1 MIKKYF
7 SSKES
12 LIASEYDNIKDI
24 AFNILRSNNDLH
36 FLDDLVQ
43 DVCVI
48 LLTQN
53 KESIM
58 TIHEQGHFNFYVA
71 RILANQV
78 LSSTSPFHKKYR
90 LKLPKIDLT
99 EEDYNNTADKFWYDV
114 HHLLSDKHRLIVN
127 LRYVYC
133 LKAEQIGTI
142 LAVSKRQIYK
152 DLKKIHNIL
161 EKNNKI

>member
-1 MIKKYF
+1 MTKKYF
-7 SSKES
+7 SSKQE
-12 LIASEYDNIKDI
+12 LIGSEYDNIKDI

-43 DVCVI
+43 EVCLI
-48 LLTQN
+48 LLSQS
-53 KESIM
+53 KESIL

-71 RILANQV
+71 RIVANQV

-99 EEDYNNTADKFWYDV
+99 EEDYNDRADKFWHDV
-114 HHLLSDKHRLIVN
+114 NHLLSNKHRLIVN
-127 LRYVYC
+127 FRYVYC
-133 LKAEQIGTI
+133 LKAEQIGSI
-142 LAVSKRQIYK
+142 FAVSKRQIYK
-152 DLKKIHNIL
+152 DLKKIHSIL

>member
-1 MIKKYF
+1 MTKKYF

-12 LIASEYDNIKDI
+12 LIASEYNNIKDI
-24 AFNILRSNNDLH
+24 AFNILKSNNDLH

-71 RILANQV
+71 RIIANQV

-90 LKLPKIDLT
+90 LKLPKVDLS
-99 EEDYNNTADKFWYDV
+99 EEDYNNKIDKLWDDV
-114 HHLLSDKHRLIVN
+114 NHLLSNKQRLIVN

-133 LKAEQIGTI
+133 LKPENIGTI
-142 LAVSKRQIYK
+142 LSVSKRQIYK

>member
-1 MIKKYF
+1 MTKRYF
-7 SSKES
+7 SSKEE
-12 LIASEYDNIKDI
+12 LIGSEYDNIKDI
-24 AFNILRSNNDLH
+24 AFNILKSNNDLH

-43 DVCVI
+43 DICVI

-71 RILANQV
+71 RVVANQV

-99 EEDYNNTADKFWYDV
+99 EEDYNDLADKFWSDV
-114 HHLLSDKHRLIVN
+114 NHLLSNKQRLMIN

-133 LKAEQIGTI
+133 LKVEQIGSI
-142 LAVSKRQIYK
+142 FAVSKRQIYK
-152 DLKKIHNIL
+152 DLNKIFNIL
-161 EKNNKI
+161 EKNNKM

>member
-1 MIKKYF
+1 MTKKYF

-12 LIASEYDNIKDI
+12 LIASEYNNIKDI
-24 AFNILRSNNDLH
+24 AFNILKSNNDLH

-71 RILANQV
+71 RIIANQV
-78 LSSTSPFHKKYR
+78 LSSTSPFHKRYR
-90 LKLPKIDLT
+90 LKLPKVDLS
-99 EEDYNNTADKFWYDV
+99 EEDYNNKIDKLWDDV
-114 HHLLSDKHRLIVN
+114 NHLLSNKQRLIVN

-133 LKAEQIGTI
+133 LKPENIGTI
-142 LAVSKRQIYK
+142 LSVSKRQIYK